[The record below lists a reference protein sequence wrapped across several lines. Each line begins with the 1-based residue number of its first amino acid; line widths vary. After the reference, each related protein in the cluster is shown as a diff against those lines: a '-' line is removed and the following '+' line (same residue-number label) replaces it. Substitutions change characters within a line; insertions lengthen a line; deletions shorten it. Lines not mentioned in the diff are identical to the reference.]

1 MYTTPKKDPRSIM
14 GTDRRPN
21 PLRYVNLKEWDDGAY
36 GDISFQESQPDTLE
50 EPWPYRF
57 QSGDSVWIHSTGY
70 DWYQGKISGL
80 PKAAQTKMG
89 DGLFWPVTYNR
100 NKRRYAAPLNGELK
114 PDTPPIRKMLEE
126 AGIL

>member
-1 MYTTPKKDPRSIM
+1 M
-14 GTDRRPN
+14 
-21 PLRYVNLKEWDDGAY
+21 VNLLIQLSDCPIDL
-36 GDISFQESQPDTLE
+36 FC
-50 EPWPYRF
+50 
-57 QSGDSVWIHSTGY
+57 
-70 DWYQGKISGL
+70 DWQ
-80 PKAAQTKMG
+80 G